1 MNEQPKNL
9 YTAYICD
16 RCGRDNAIKYFFVI
30 NKDYKG
36 DNVAQNID
44 LCSACMVVMA
54 STLMNRLAMSER
66 RDWLNSFL
74 QGIIR

>member
-1 MNEQPKNL
+1 MNEQHNL
-9 YTAYICD
+9 FTTYICD
-16 RCGRDNAIKYFFVI
+16 RCGKDNAIKYFFVVDR
-30 NKDYKG
+30 DYKG

-44 LCSACMVVMA
+44 LCSACMVVMT
-54 STLMNRLAMSER
+54 SMLMNKLTMSER